1 MQSLEDYKGRTRK
14 AFSGMCLAIVQ
25 AGTTPG
31 QIRISATSAG
41 LKPGSLVINTK
52 A

>member
-1 MQSLEDYKGRTRK
+1 
-14 AFSGMCLAIVQ
+14 MCLAIVQ
-25 AGTTPG
+25 SGATPG

-41 LKPGSLVINTK
+41 LKPGSLVISTK